1 MKKKKKTISFAL
13 VVISKLTREIFGYM
27 GIRNREKV
35 SLAWDTAPLTDFR
48 SANLLVLPLLRR
60 V

>member
-35 SLAWDTAPLTDFR
+35 SRPGTAEIT
-48 SANLLVLPLLRR
+48 LLH
-60 V
+60 